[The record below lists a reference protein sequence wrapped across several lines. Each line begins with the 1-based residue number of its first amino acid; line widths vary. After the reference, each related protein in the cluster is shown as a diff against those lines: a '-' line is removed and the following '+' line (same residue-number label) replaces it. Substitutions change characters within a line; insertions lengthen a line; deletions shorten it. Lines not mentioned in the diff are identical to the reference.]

1 MRIWGNGMRSSDAD
15 FVRLLGDIPVIPV
28 LVIERA
34 DDAGPIAEALVYG
47 GLRVLEVTLRTP
59 DALLAVRRMCAAV
72 PEAIVGVGSVIDPQQ
87 LAAAQQAGARF
98 AVSPG
103 ATEALHA
110 AAVANN
116 LPWLPGAQTVSEVL
130 TLRERGLKLL
140 KFFPAQASGGVEF
153 LRSIAGPVPDM
164 LFCPTGGIAAARAP
178 EYLALSNVP
187 CVGGSWLT
195 PPALV
200 AARRWSEIH
209 GLALQASALK
219 APLQAARR
227 NSAS

>member
-1 MRIWGNGMRSSDAD
+1 MRSSDTDLA
-15 FVRLLGDIPVIPV
+15 RLFGEVPVIPV

-59 DALLAVRRMCAAV
+59 EALRAVERICAAV
-72 PEAIVGVGSVIDPQQ
+72 PEAIVGVGSVVAPSQF
-87 LAAAQQAGARF
+87 AAAAHAGARF

-103 ATEALHA
+103 ATDALHA
-110 AAVANN
+110 AAMAGS
-116 LPWLPGAQTVSEVL
+116 LPWLPGAQTVSEIL
-130 TLRERGLKLL
+130 ALREWGFKLV
-140 KFFPAQASGGVEF
+140 KFFPAQAGGGVEF

-164 LFCPTGGIAAARAP
+164 RFCPTGGISAAGAAD
-178 EYLALSNVP
+178 YLALPNVV

-195 PPALV
+195 PPAFI

-219 APLQAARR
+219 SPVQRARR
-227 NSAS
+227 YSAS